1 MKSDLQCFEHWCQ
14 LSTLN
19 ISPKLQILRG
29 KKKLCG
35 DNEFIKKRVC
45 LRSLIGKNLKAA
57 ENRAICTTL
66 VYSSS

>member
-14 LSTLN
+14 LFQC
-19 ISPKLQILRG
+19 IAPKLQILRG

-45 LRSLIGKNLKAA
+45 LRSLIGKNLKTA